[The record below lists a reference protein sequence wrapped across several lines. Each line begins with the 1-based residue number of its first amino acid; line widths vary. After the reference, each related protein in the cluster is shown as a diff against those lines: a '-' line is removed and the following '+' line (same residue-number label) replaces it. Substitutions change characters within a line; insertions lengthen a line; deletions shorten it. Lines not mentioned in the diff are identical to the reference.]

1 MLFQDSKDSKKDTG
15 KTVTEKKVPLF
26 KFPSDKTVTEFI
38 TSLNPITQISQIV
51 SSNFGA
57 GFMTNLNNDI
67 KVMEEAV
74 SGLAGKFGG
83 MREFAMEI
91 KSSIDAATPS
101 VIALG
106 GTIEDVVAM
115 QEGAIKALNR
125 QVILDK
131 EAYADLYA
139 VGNLIGDGT
148 EATSVSTAKLVGEF
162 KDAGV
167 GLYQVSKQMG
177 DIIKDARDIGAASA
191 AVYEQLSANIKSVN
205 LYNFSEGVRG
215 MGKMAAEAAVL
226 RLNMSDVLNVA
237 EKVFNPEDAIQM
249 AADMQRLGVQVTD
262 LLDPYKLMD
271 MGRNKP
277 EELQAD
283 IYKAAAALT
292 YFDEKNQKI
301 SILPG
306 EQGRLRELAK
316 AFGMTAAEF
325 SKIAVNYGDMEMK
338 MKAIKFNP
346 FVTEEKDQKFL
357 ASLSELKDGKYMVN
371 IGMDPKTNE
380 AIMRPIE
387 SLGKIEIDRLKR
399 AEADKQKSPSELIVE
414 ANNKL
419 VNIHN
424 ALLSMQGIAPRKLAA
439 SQTME
444 NFQQKTSEIYLPIIK
459 GTREAMGVQEK
470 PGGYLDQS
478 KIGTDINKAFG
489 SLATKISDAKNVED
503 IQNALKHVGKNI
515 SELGKEYLVRFKNI
529 PEYATE
535 ASKKMKDKGESG
547 MAYDFTEWGT
557 KLSTTIATTST
568 EILNFW
574 KKFENPGTLKVT
586 IYGEKIGLIPLIA
599 EGMKLALPDEYVK
612 YKDEEKKSEEEKKT
626 TKKENKDIVT
636 IPAAPL
642 TASKIEIPKE
652 KTTET
657 KKETAVTI
665 PAAPLTASKIEIPK
679 EKMVE
684 TVGKKDATTPETKK
698 ETLSTKTTPPSSN
711 KQYLIDIVQSTKDK
725 NDNLYNWK
733 EVRDAWQKE
742 HSDKKE
748 GSLDQ
753 NLELLSAW
761 KKGWKPEQ
769 TEKTETKVKQES
781 TGNKFINLEDL
792 KLKTPGIIPEIKI
805 PTAESKVSETFK
817 TILDATKGFD
827 MSGLKIPTAESKVSE
842 TTKKEIGG
850 TDKSV
855 EKFSTFTNTLNDLE
869 KKYFTTTLPSLSD
882 INLKTPGIVPE
893 IKSTEVVKTTPE
905 KTIEN
910 NRFDKESIFSKISE
924 IVSPKTETPKIEYPK
939 TFDLSLI
946 KNLTSKDTETKTVET
961 TNEKYSTMKEA
972 LTDSKK
978 TYEKIESVM
987 KPMASNL
994 TLDLKTLLPKS
1005 LSMGG
1010 EKTTDFSNITK
1021 GLNSMVENIRK
1032 ETKLPTFTKITE
1044 TTSIPKEKTT
1054 AETKAEKIVGFTP
1067 GMKSE
1072 DILKQI
1078 MPYLEKSGTLTGIN
1092 EMVKKERDKG
1102 VIPESKITPK
1112 TKTESVTNKEYNET
1126 KLKTI
1131 SETIAR
1137 TQVAPKMPSQS
1148 FVVPR
1153 TMMRDEIKTKTREG
1167 VTDKIDVTVVV
1178 KGEFPNDLQPIW
1190 NQALRNTQ
1198 WMENLQR
1205 TISASIIEKNALR
1218 GTGNYSKPFLT

>member
-1 MLFQDSKDSKKDTG
+1 MLFQDPKKDTG
-15 KTVTEKKVPLF
+15 KTVTEQKVPLF

-489 SLATKISDAKNVED
+489 SLATEISDAKNVED

-557 KLSTTIATTST
+557 KLSTTIATSST

-599 EGMKLALPDEYVK
+599 EGMKLTLPDEYVK

-626 TKKENKDIVT
+626 TKKENKDI
-636 IPAAPL
+636 
-642 TASKIEIPKE
+642 
-652 KTTET
+652 
-657 KKETAVTI
+657 VTI

-753 NLELLSAW
+753 NLELLSDW

-769 TEKTETKVKQES
+769 TEKTKVKQEP
-781 TGNKFINLEDL
+781 TVNKFINLEDL
-792 KLKTPGIIPEIKI
+792 KLKTPGIIPEI
-805 PTAESKVSETFK
+805 
-817 TILDATKGFD
+817 
-827 MSGLKIPTAESKVSE
+827 KIPTAESKVSE

-1078 MPYLEKSGTLTGIN
+1078 MPYLEKSGTLMGIN

>member
-1 MLFQDSKDSKKDTG
+1 MLFQDPKKDTG
-15 KTVTEKKVPLF
+15 KTVTEQKVPLF

-489 SLATKISDAKNVED
+489 SLATEISDAKNVED

-557 KLSTTIATTST
+557 KLSTTIATSST

-599 EGMKLALPDEYVK
+599 EGMKLTLPDEYVK

-626 TKKENKDIVT
+626 TKKENKDI
-636 IPAAPL
+636 
-642 TASKIEIPKE
+642 
-652 KTTET
+652 
-657 KKETAVTI
+657 VTI

-753 NLELLSAW
+753 NLELLSDW

-769 TEKTETKVKQES
+769 TEKTKVKQEP
-781 TGNKFINLEDL
+781 TVNKFINLEDL
-792 KLKTPGIIPEIKI
+792 KLKTPGIIPEI
-805 PTAESKVSETFK
+805 
-817 TILDATKGFD
+817 
-827 MSGLKIPTAESKVSE
+827 KIPTAESKVSE